1 MAFATKMLYRAPWV
15 FINGEHFVADGV
27 DAEVLQQLANQR
39 ALSAEEIGS
48 ITKDSEL
55 WAVWHDWYEQ
65 GWFLAVD

>member
-1 MAFATKMLYRAPWV
+1 MLYRAPWV

-39 ALSAEEIGS
+39 ALSAEEIGT
-48 ITKDSEL
+48 IAKDSEL

-65 GWFLAVD
+65 GWFLA